1 MQEVWAERADAAE
14 GAIVSR
20 HLRRLWGM
28 PRTALGVVAWPAV
41 RRERM
46 FKPWHY
52 WWQAHL
58 LDTAIDA
65 LERDPTPKRR
75 RRVAKVARSVRVR
88 NVSAWTNNYYD
99 DMAWLGLS
107 LERAQRMFSVD
118 HRTAVQALESQLFDS
133 WSPADGGGIPWCKG
147 SDFYNTPANGPA
159 GIMLARTGKLWRAQA
174 TADWID
180 ETLRDP
186 GLRTD
191 LRRYP
196 PRRHPRAR
204 DLLVLSRRHAGV
216 GNRVVDAI
224 GRTAPPRASTQTRR
238 RRVRRNDRV
247 RSHHGRWRRRR
258 RTVQRNP
265 GSLPRVRGG
274 EPVLGDS
281 RGPAS
286 ARTRSA
292 DRSLLRGA
300 AWNNRLQIEG
310 LPLFGHDWTKDAQLP
325 SLSGDIATF
334 AAGTVRSSSV
344 PERDLSVQVGGWML
358 MEAAFVVS
366 AAGYP
371 RKR

>member
-20 HLRRLWGM
+20 HLRRLWGGM
-28 PRTALGVVAWPAV
+28 PPDSTRRGCLACCSTRADVQAVALLV
-41 RRERM
+41 
-46 FKPWHY
+46 
-52 WWQAHL
+52 QAHL

-186 GLRTD
+186 DSGLIFD
-191 LRRYP
+191 GIRRDGTLE
-196 PRRHPRAR
+196 RAIYSYCQGVT
-204 DLLVLSRRHAGV
+204 LGV

-224 GRTAPPRASTQTRR
+224 GRTAPPRASPQTRR
-238 RRVRRNDRV
+238 RGLRRHDRV
-247 RSHHGRWRRRR
+247 RSYHGRWRRRR

-292 DRSLLRGA
+292 DRSLLRGSCLEQQTA
-300 AWNNRLQIEG
+300 DRRPASVRARLDQGCSVAESVRRHRHLRRRNG
-310 LPLFGHDWTKDAQLP
+310 ALVERARARPLGAGRWVDAHGG
-325 SLSGDIATF
+325 SLC
-334 AAGTVRSSSV
+334 R
-344 PERDLSVQVGGWML
+344 LGGWIP
-358 MEAAFVVS
+358 A
-366 AAGYP
+366 
-371 RKR
+371 

>member
-133 WSPADGGGIPWCKG
+133 WSRPTAAVFRGAKAPISTTHRQTDPPESC
-147 SDFYNTPANGPA
+147 
-159 GIMLARTGKLWRAQA
+159 WRAP
-174 TADWID
+174 
-180 ETLRDP
+180 ENS
-186 GLRTD
+186 GV
-191 LRRYP
+191 RRQRP
-196 PRRHPRAR
+196 TG
-204 DLLVLSRRHAGV
+204 S
-216 GNRVVDAI
+216 
-224 GRTAPPRASTQTRR
+224 TRR
-238 RRVRRNDRV
+238 C
-247 RSHHGRWRRRR
+247 GI
-258 RTVQRNP
+258 RTP
-265 GSLPRVRGG
+265 
-274 EPVLGDS
+274 D
-281 RGPAS
+281 
-286 ARTRSA
+286 
-292 DRSLLRGA
+292 
-300 AWNNRLQIEG
+300 
-310 LPLFGHDWTKDAQLP
+310 
-325 SLSGDIATF
+325 
-334 AAGTVRSSSV
+334 
-344 PERDLSVQVGGWML
+344 
-358 MEAAFVVS
+358 
-366 AAGYP
+366 
-371 RKR
+371 

>member
-186 GLRTD
+186 DSGLIFD
-191 LRRYP
+191 GIRRDGTLE
-196 PRRHPRAR
+196 RAIY
-204 DLLVLSRRHAGV
+204 SYCQGV
-216 GNRVVDAI
+216 
-224 GRTAPPRASTQTRR
+224 T
-238 RRVRRNDRV
+238 
-247 RSHHGRWRRRR
+247 
-258 RTVQRNP
+258 
-265 GSLPRVRGG
+265 
-274 EPVLGDS
+274 LG
-281 RGPAS
+281 
-286 ARTRSA
+286 
-292 DRSLLRGA
+292 
-300 AWNNRLQIEG
+300 
-310 LPLFGHDWTKDAQLP
+310 
-325 SLSGDIATF
+325 
-334 AAGTVRSSSV
+334 
-344 PERDLSVQVGGWML
+344 
-358 MEAAFVVS
+358 
-366 AAGYP
+366 
-371 RKR
+371 